1 MGNTVNPAGKRVFDD
16 VYTFP
21 QDSQDLA
28 DDIHLFANTRSG
40 TSADRAALLPGLIRP
55 GMLFSESDTGK
66 ILVALAGG
74 GWRLVD
80 QDTGDVGL
88 SLASGWSGHVS
99 EPAPSHRVRG
109 GFVSFDGRLAATSGA
124 GAVLSTLPVGS
135 RPGVQIV
142 TLAYD
147 AGANIW
153 HSLVIG
159 VNGSLNLFTK
169 SAAVTDLRLAA
180 IAPSP
185 VA

>member
-80 QDTGDVGL
+80 QDSGDVVL
-88 SLASGWSGHVS
+88 SLTSGWSTTAS
-99 EPAPSHRVRG
+99 THRVRG
-109 GFVSFDGRLAATSGA
+109 GYVSMNGRLSATAGA
-124 GAVLSTLPVGS
+124 GAVIATLPIGA
-135 RPGVQIV
+135 RPGAEVV

-147 AGANIW
+147 AGTNVW

-180 IAPSP
+180 VAPFP